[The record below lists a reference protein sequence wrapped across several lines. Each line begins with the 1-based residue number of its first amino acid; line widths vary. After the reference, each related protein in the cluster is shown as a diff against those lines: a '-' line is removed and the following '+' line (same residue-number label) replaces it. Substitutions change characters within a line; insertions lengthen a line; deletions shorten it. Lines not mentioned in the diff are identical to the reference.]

1 MSTKKEREVILN
13 SIEDEYRHDLSLHLY
28 STFLFH
34 QINPLFPRRNWASWP
49 LPFDRVPDPRSS
61 KIFADS
67 ENCIEQFDDTDH
79 ETNVNREKELDMRER
94 ISTDDEDE
102 SEDTGDDD
110 EVSMKDEV
118 IDESK
123 HKRYMRIRSVATKE
137 TLSNSKVDIM
147 IELHALLEKKIHN
160 KLKDIAD
167 KRNLTMSADISSKM
181 TNEVCK
187 KLANKVDHLVNNI
200 INFQKQGKTRL
211 SSSRPYPR
219 LLNWQ
224 DILLAGLDVDE
235 SHKKILGNTRHA
247 NLYQRCER
255 IFNNPKYA
263 YEYDDNEEE
272 EEEEGDDENQTND
285 VPDTYVINPRQGEE
299 VATADA
305 TLKQKFN
312 YLEYLSK
319 VEETHSGLINYKNF
333 KQRML
338 RNRNQEDKLR
348 ELKKA
353 IFMRKLHL
361 QSKYSNIDWSR
372 TKKRPRIQDRRTPKK
387 YRIQNEDKDSQKEDA
402 LAHGGI
408 QLTADDF
415 TVNV

>member
-1 MSTKKEREVILN
+1 MKEREVILN

-61 KIFADS
+61 KTFVDS
-67 ENCIEQFDDTDH
+67 EYFIEQFDDIDH
-79 ETNVNREKELDMRER
+79 ETNVNLEKELNMRER
-94 ISTDDEDE
+94 VSTDDEDE
-102 SEDTGDDD
+102 LEDTGDDD

-118 IDESK
+118 IHENK
-123 HKRYMRIRSVATKE
+123 QKRYMRIRSVATKE

-147 IELHALLEKKIHN
+147 IELHALLEKKIHS
-160 KLKDIAD
+160 KLNDVAD
-167 KRNLTMSADISSKM
+167 KRNLTMSADVSSAM

-187 KLANKVDHLVNNI
+187 KLANKVDHLVNSI
-200 INFQKQGKTRL
+200 VNFQKQGKTRL

-235 SHKKILGNTRHA
+235 SHMKILDNTSHA
-247 NLYQRCER
+247 NLYQKCER
-255 IFNNPKYA
+255 IFDNPKYA
-263 YEYDDNEEE
+263 YEYDDKEEE
-272 EEEEGDDENQTND
+272 EEDEEGGEKNQTND
-285 VPDTYVINPRQGEE
+285 VPDTYVIDLEQREE
-299 VATADA
+299 VATTD
-305 TLKQKFN
+305 TLKQKFH

-319 VEETHSGLINYKNF
+319 VEETHRGLINYKNF
-333 KQRML
+333 KQRVL
-338 RNRNQEDKLR
+338 KNRNQEDKLR

-353 IFMRKLHL
+353 IFMRKLNL
-361 QSKYSNIDWSR
+361 QSKYSNIDWSK
-372 TKKRPRIQDRRTPKK
+372 TKKRPKIQDRRTPKK

-415 TVNV
+415 TVNI